1 MKKYILILIILFIS
15 VQIFSYSY
23 GKNKIQSSKLKWSK
37 IETLHF
43 DIYFQKGENQFGKTV
58 ALIAE
63 EAYYYIKQD
72 FKTPI
77 KNRIPVIFYKSH
89 QEFETTNIIFPLLS
103 EAVGGFTETAR
114 NRIAVPFDGSYKKM
128 EEIFVHELT
137 HAYINELNKSRNRF
151 LNLTGFPF
159 WFQEGL
165 PEFEAVGGEDVYN
178 NMFVI
183 DMLINEGIGDL
194 SMIGGFFAYRLGESF
209 LVFVEEEYGR
219 DTVVELFY
227 ALRYNSTADVAFK
240 KVFGMEFK
248 DIQLQWKN
256 HLKRKY
262 YPYFADFDI
271 LYEVCERKTDHK
283 DDGSFL
289 NFAPR
294 FSPDGNDFLY
304 FSNKNI
310 RTDIW
315 KGSTLGLYKSEK
327 ILNGETSGK
336 FEEFHFQRN
345 NISWFPDGER
355 FAFVSKTSFGD
366 RIYVM
371 NFKSGEIVYTFSF
384 PEFDA
389 IYEID
394 VSKDGK
400 KIVFAGQKDLKND
413 IYVYEIETGK
423 ITQITNDHYYDNQ
436 PRWSPDDKKIV
447 FASARTINESAKRD
461 QVFSKLTGD
470 IFYYDLEENVFYSVT
485 DDKQNNSFPFWNSDG
500 SKILFVSEQEITT
513 NFEVIDILT
522 GQRAQVTNV
531 HGGVFTGDISANDD
545 ELIFSGYYNGGWDVY
560 LRSNPLDDLEYVDY
574 KIPERFEFKD
584 DFYEKFDISRYKV
597 FGKTGRKF
605 KKELPEYSPSV
616 TKIDIGSFTKID
628 SMNQRY
634 NIELDKKPTEILE
647 PLIKPYKTRFALD
660 YLWGGVAYSP
670 SGGTYAQIQFGL
682 SDLMGNH
689 SLGINL
695 GISGDL
701 DTSDLILNYL
711 YLAHRIDYGVGCFYL
726 NDEWVYKVIY
736 PDESPSDYFRERERE
751 FGIYTILRYP
761 FNKFWRVDFEN
772 LFYKN
777 IIKRD
782 WWDDRDGKWLEEYLP
797 QFMQDP
803 PNNLSVKETELVCA
817 PQITFVHDN
826 AIYGSVGPVS
836 GWRGALLFNRSFS
849 TTKSYS
855 VVFSDIRNYLFFEK
869 RYSLAFRLL
878 EGAII
883 GDTNQRFVMD
893 FFSGVRGYNK
903 EIEGKKKFLS
913 SIELRFP
920 FIDNFKLAFPLPLYF
935 YQIRGS
941 IFIDIGSVWE
951 NNKDLRFYENDRLKD
966 LKLGIGFGPR
976 LNMGY
981 FVLKFDIAW
990 HTDLYDFSKPSYY
1003 ISLAPDF

>member
-1 MKKYILILIILFIS
+1 
-15 VQIFSYSY
+15 
-23 GKNKIQSSKLKWSK
+23 
-37 IETLHF
+37 
-43 DIYFQKGENQFGKTV
+43 
-58 ALIAE
+58 
-63 EAYYYIKQD
+63 
-72 FKTPI
+72 
-77 KNRIPVIFYKSH
+77 
-89 QEFETTNIIFPLLS
+89 
-103 EAVGGFTETAR
+103 
-114 NRIAVPFDGSYKKM
+114 
-128 EEIFVHELT
+128 
-137 HAYINELNKSRNRF
+137 
-151 LNLTGFPF
+151 
-159 WFQEGL
+159 
-165 PEFEAVGGEDVYN
+165 
-178 NMFVI
+178 
-183 DMLINEGIGDL
+183 
-194 SMIGGFFAYRLGESF
+194 
-209 LVFVEEEYGR
+209 
-219 DTVVELFY
+219 
-227 ALRYNSTADVAFK
+227 
-240 KVFGMEFK
+240 
-248 DIQLQWKN
+248 
-256 HLKRKY
+256 
-262 YPYFADFDI
+262 
-271 LYEVCERKTDHK
+271 
-283 DDGSFL
+283 
-289 NFAPR
+289 
-294 FSPDGNDFLY
+294 
-304 FSNKNI
+304 
-310 RTDIW
+310 
-315 KGSTLGLYKSEK
+315 
-327 ILNGETSGK
+327 
-336 FEEFHFQRN
+336 
-345 NISWFPDGER
+345 
-355 FAFVSKTSFGD
+355 FVSKTSFGD
-366 RIYVM
+366 KIYVM
-371 NFKSGEIVYTFSF
+371 NFKTGEIVYTFSF
-384 PEFDA
+384 PQFDA

-400 KIVFAGQKDLKND
+400 KITFAGQKDLKND

-447 FASARTINESAKRD
+447 FTSARTLNEDIKRD

-470 IFYYDLEENVFYSVT
+470 IFYYDLEENVFYNVT
-485 DDKQNNSFPFWNSDG
+485 DDKQNNSFSFWNSDG
-500 SKILFVSEQEITT
+500 SKILFVSEKEITT

-531 HGGVFTGDISANDD
+531 HGGVFAGDISANDD
-545 ELIFSGYYNGGWDVY
+545 ELIFSGYYHGGWDIY
-560 LRSNPLDDLEYVDY
+560 LRSNPLDDLEYADY

-597 FGKTGRKF
+597 FGKTDRKF

-616 TKIDIGSFTKID
+616 TKIGIGNFTKID

-634 NIELDKKPTEILE
+634 NIELDKKPTEIHE

-670 SGGTYAQIQFGL
+670 SGGTYAQLQFGL

-736 PDESPSDYFRERERE
+736 ADESPCDYFRERERE

-761 FNKFWRVDFEN
+761 FNKFWRVDFDN

-777 IIKRD
+777 IVKRD
-782 WWDDRDGKWLEEYLP
+782 WRDDINGKWLEEYLP
-797 QFMQDP
+797 QYMQDP
-803 PNNLSVKETELVCA
+803 PNNLSIKETELVCA

-849 TTKSYS
+849 TKKSYS
-855 VVFSDIRNYLFFEK
+855 VVFSDIRKYLFFEK

-920 FIDNFKLAFPLPLYF
+920 FIDNLKLSFPLPLYF
-935 YQIRGS
+935 YQLRGS
-941 IFIDIGSVWE
+941 AFIDLGSVWTD
-951 NNKDLRFYENDRLKD
+951 NKDLRFYENDRLKD

-1003 ISLAPDF
+1003 FSLAPDF